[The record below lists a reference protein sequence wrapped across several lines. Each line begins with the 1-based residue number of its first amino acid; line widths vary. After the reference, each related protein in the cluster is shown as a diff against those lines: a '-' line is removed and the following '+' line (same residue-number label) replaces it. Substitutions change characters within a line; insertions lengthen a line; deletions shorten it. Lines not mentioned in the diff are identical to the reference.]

1 MDMIFCLKQVQ
12 EKCIEQNMPLYVVF
26 IDFSKAFDTVSRQG
40 LWQILKKYG
49 CTEKFVSLIQALHT
63 AMLEVAFKDTSEG
76 VYIQTRN
83 KADLF
88 NVAQF
93 KAKSK
98 KTSIKIVREMLFADD
113 SALVAHSVEDM
124 QSLVEKF
131 ARAASQ
137 FSLQINIK
145 KTECLY
151 QPPKF
156 QSSTSLP
163 EEISIGTEPLVKC
176 KTFKYL
182 GSTVSENARQE
193 DELFLRMERAS
204 AVFGNL
210 RERLEQLACV
220 YPCEMQS
227 VQSDSTGYS
236 IVWC

>member
-1 MDMIFCLKQVQ
+1 
-12 EKCIEQNMPLYVVF
+12 
-26 IDFSKAFDTVSRQG
+26 
-40 LWQILKKYG
+40 
-49 CTEKFVSLIQALHT
+49 
-63 AMLEVAFKDTSEG
+63 
-76 VYIQTRN
+76 
-83 KADLF
+83 
-88 NVAQF
+88 
-93 KAKSK
+93 
-98 KTSIKIVREMLFADD
+98 MLFADD

-131 ARAASQ
+131 ARAVTQ

-145 KTECLY
+145 KTEYLY

-193 DELFLRMERAS
+193 DELSLRMERAS

-210 RERLEQLACV
+210 RERLEQLTCV